1 MQLNLLLKPV
11 AKSTKSFTNMLFQP
25 IQERCA
31 ALASNFK
38 EIPADRKLTLE
49 KISAYIK
56 GKLANKEIV
65 NLVYV
70 CTHNSRRSH
79 LGQVWSAVAASFYGI
94 ESIHTFSGG
103 TEATAFHPNAINAL
117 STAGFQIKKTTDTT
131 NPVYHVYF
139 GEEQFSICF
148 SKVYNH
154 PTNPVANFAA
164 IMTCSDAEENC
175 PFIPGCDLRIGTTYN
190 DPKAFDATILQDE
203 KYTERSNQIAM
214 ECLYVFSN
222 IN

>member
-1 MQLNLLLKPV
+1 
-11 AKSTKSFTNMLFQP
+11 MLFQP

-31 ALASNFK
+31 ALANNFK

-56 GKLANKEIV
+56 GKLVNKETV

-79 LGQVWSAVAASFYGI
+79 LGQVWSAVAAAYYGI
-94 ESIHTFSGG
+94 ESIQTFSGG

-117 STAGFQIKKTTDTT
+117 AAAGFQIQKTTETT

-139 GEEQFSICF
+139 NAEQYSTCF

-154 PTNPVANFAA
+154 PANPVANFAS

-175 PFIPGCDLRIGTTYN
+175 PFILGCDVRIGTTYH
-190 DPKAFDATILQDE
+190 DPKAFDASILQDE

-214 ECLYVFSN
+214 ECLYVFSR